1 MNSILV
7 QIVKYICYPHPS
19 LNQFARRC
27 NISLDQMVQLRKKK
41 RERER
46 EKPGYNVKIELFP
59 FGAIDAL
66 VPLFKPL

>member
-1 MNSILV
+1 MLATSITESV
-7 QIVKYICYPHPS
+7 CKKMQHFIRPDGTI
-19 LNQFARRC
+19 
-27 NISLDQMVQLRKKK
+27 KKK
-41 RERER
+41 KERERER